1 MYAPIIAPDENCKT
15 SVVNVQRGKE
25 RGVVAERGIF
35 ECRMAVGNKI
45 ALVLLHSRE
54 LQLPVP

>member
-15 SVVNVQRGKE
+15 SEVKNVVLSRKE
-25 RGVVAERGIF
+25 GFF